1 MHGRDAGDTVPDGDP
16 APELGLSSQRRL
28 RSHHGCG
35 NVPCRAMPARN
46 AGPRPHK
53 RCSHHNSRGQ
63 RRASE
68 GSSPPRKSEARTE
81 DPETWD
87 LDAGATQAPRPRPQ
101 SDSTG
106 AEEPPPA
113 GKPAWRPAGPRAHA
127 DECREPAPEPPAPGV
142 RGAPHGQE
150 AALTLP
156 GCSHGDLKARP
167 KQEPRGPRAKTPV
180 GVKVSSSP
188 AHVAQREDTS
198 ESRATTCFGGHA
210 DHALLLLP
218 EADVVF
224 KRQEIK
230 K

>member
-1 MHGRDAGDTVPDGDP
+1 MAVGTSPAGQCLPGTQ
-16 APELGLSSQRRL
+16 APGPTNAAHTTTAEASGGPQRGPPLRVSQKR
-28 RSHHGCG
+28 GQKT
-35 NVPCRAMPARN
+35 
-46 AGPRPHK
+46 PRP
-53 RCSHHNSRGQ
+53 GTWTQ
-63 RRASE
+63 
-68 GSSPPRKSEARTE
+68 GPPKH
-81 DPETWD
+81 
-87 LDAGATQAPRPRPQ
+87 PRPRPQ

-167 KQEPRGPRAKTPV
+167 KQEPRGSRAKTPV